1 MGSQHIAL
9 ASWSVREMKRA
20 INQVINQ
27 IRRPISPLPL
37 SSDDRFCARQLDF
50 WATCPLPRPLFRTAD
65 AGHRLF
71 VPLDSP
77 GGVDFVSLAA
87 NYAARRGHRSK
98 IRMQEQLGRIPICD
112 SYFLQSSIWSLICL
126 ASRFSLLTPH
136 SSLLA
141 FPFLHFFFS
150 TYFVWP
156 VLILGCNVCIWD
168 FRPRKG
174 GGRYSIVYAQLSHH
188 DGWMVVDWYSIL
200 QGP

>member
-37 SSDDRFCARQLDF
+37 SYDDRFCARQLDF
-50 WATCPLPRPLFRTAD
+50 WATCPVPRPLFRTAD
-65 AGHRLF
+65 ASHRLF

-98 IRMQEQLGRIPICD
+98 IRMQGAAGSD
-112 SYFLQSSIWSLICL
+112 SYLRLIFFAVINL
-126 ASRFSLLTPH
+126 VFDLPRFSLLTPH